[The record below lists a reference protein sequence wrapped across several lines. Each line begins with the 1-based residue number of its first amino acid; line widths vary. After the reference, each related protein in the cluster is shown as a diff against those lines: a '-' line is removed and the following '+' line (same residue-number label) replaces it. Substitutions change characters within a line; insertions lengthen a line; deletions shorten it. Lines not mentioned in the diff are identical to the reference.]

1 MTLKIF
7 LLCIIK
13 MNKINECIKK
23 LNDCIIEET
32 KGENDSVKIQA
43 LNVLLNR
50 KSNEKL
56 LKMMEKLEKDLF
68 TDSE

>member
-1 MTLKIF
+1 
-7 LLCIIK
+7 